1 MSRAKELLKAGLEN
15 KSVKREVVRSGDG
28 ENHLE
33 KGDVQQSELTG
44 RADDLEALLLDR
56 QPRADRIVKRT
67 FEMRESHV
75 DVLDKIVKRAK
86 NNGKRIT
93 QSDALQFVISNW
105 SDKFGV
111 DYFD

>member
-15 KSVKREVVRSGDG
+15 RSAKLEAARLEGDDVR
-28 ENHLE
+28 LE
-33 KGDVQQSELTG
+33 KNDSLQSEG
-44 RADDLEALLLDR
+44 FNDLEAVLLDK
-56 QPRADRIVKRT
+56 QPRADRLVKRT

-86 NNGKRIT
+86 SNGRRIT

-105 SDKFGV
+105 NDKFGG
-111 DYFD
+111 DYLS